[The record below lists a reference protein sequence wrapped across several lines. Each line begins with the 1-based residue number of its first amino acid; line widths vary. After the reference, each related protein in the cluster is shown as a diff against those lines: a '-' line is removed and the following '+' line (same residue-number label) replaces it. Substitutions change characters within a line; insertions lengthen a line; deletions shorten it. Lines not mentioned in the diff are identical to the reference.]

1 MKYGV
6 ISRKHSRRRWQVR
19 VGWVGWG
26 GYTYWKGGR
35 EGGRIEGREGVKIA
49 HDEEWDTLSGPA
61 TMK

>member
-1 MKYGV
+1 MG
-6 ISRKHSRRRWQVR
+6 R
-19 VGWVGWG
+19 VGRV
-26 GYTYWKGGR
+26 YVLEGR